1 MRTNQI
7 VFNLFRVCG
16 VVGTFACVNAFA
28 CSPPPPI
35 DQVEARGPD
44 GNYHRI
50 YKQEHFAFRG
60 EVIGVAISKALL
72 ARDNKPTQGI
82 RVRVLE
88 SMTKMTA
95 PDTEVEIFVRGMA
108 GAGCEDRYGVHYQ
121 LPVGTR
127 FMLVSRSLT
136 LGDWELNSLE
146 VTGKT
151 TAQ

>member
-1 MRTNQI
+1 MRTKRI
-7 VFNLFRVCG
+7 ACKLLRICALAG
-16 VVGTFACVNAFA
+16 VFACVDAFA

-35 DQVEARGPD
+35 DQIEARGPD

-60 EVIGVAISKALL
+60 EVIGIATSKGLL
-72 ARDNKPTQGI
+72 ARDNKPAQGI

-88 SMTKMTA
+88 SMTRMTA

-121 LPVGTR
+121 LPAGTR

-146 VTGKT
+146 VTGKA